1 MKKFFKLLRK
11 IGYLIAFSLIL
22 YPVVSNYINQQ
33 HSSTIATDYDQ
44 KVSHLSEKEEAKM
57 IKKAREY
64 NKSLIGISSFL
75 DPFSQEDGNQ
85 TEDDIY
91 NRFQIPAWIFGRI
104 KAPRTKALQPQPL
117 PPAWVSCFW
126 LS

>member
-1 MKKFFKLLRK
+1 MPERSSAFLKYKNNVIYFRKNRQKVGQYEKIFKLLRK

-57 IKKAREY
+57 IKKLV
-64 NKSLIGISSFL
+64 NI
-75 DPFSQEDGNQ
+75 
-85 TEDDIY
+85 
-91 NRFQIPAWIFGRI
+91 I
-104 KAPRTKALQPQPL
+104 K
-117 PPAWVSCFW
+117 V
-126 LS
+126 